1 MDKSSDIDPILHSRL
16 LNAITNGGKLPAKIF
31 WRDVFF
37 FFRIQWT
44 SVLCEQ
50 TQIIWQKKKL
60 SKVAA
65 CLEQSNGGKVA
76 VEQSDCSTE
85 RDALS
90 TPNTAECLTLPQA
103 SAWERLFT
111 PPVGFHDISFCLF
124 IRMSRLRR
132 SERNHNITP
141 ELSAALGPSSVVDQW
156 RCVWTLAAGGVVA
169 GPGQVRFVAG

>member
-1 MDKSSDIDPILHSRL
+1 MGENSQHKSFVVTRF
-16 LNAITNGGKLPAKIF
+16 G
-31 WRDVFF
+31 F

-44 SVLCEQ
+44 SVLCER

-85 RDALS
+85 REALS

-132 SERNHNITP
+132 SEHNHNITTRAQRGSRAFICGGSTAVRLDAGGGRSLLRGP
-141 ELSAALGPSSVVDQW
+141 AKSGLWLDKIDGAAALL
-156 RCVWTLAAGGVVA
+156 C
-169 GPGQVRFVAG
+169 